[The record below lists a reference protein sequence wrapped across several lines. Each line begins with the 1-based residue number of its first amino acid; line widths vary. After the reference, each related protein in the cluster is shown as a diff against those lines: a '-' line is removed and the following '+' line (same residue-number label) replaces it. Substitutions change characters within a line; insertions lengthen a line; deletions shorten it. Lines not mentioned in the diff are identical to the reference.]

1 MGQAIGPFKAADR
14 RLLLEYRLPPLA
26 RPSGSYMQPRHPLP
40 DSSHAWGQENDI
52 LRSWSSMLGT
62 LRECNACLRWLCCH
76 ALPPAASAGSVPL
89 GTGRHKAAA
98 AAQGAAPPIDKLL
111 RLLLDTAV
119 LEHQVPAHL
128 SALLMLKLWQC
139 TC

>member
-1 MGQAIGPFKAADR
+1 MNRPTSLPSSLGHLTQQGILAPICGPTLTAAMHD
-14 RLLLEYRLPPLA
+14 
-26 RPSGSYMQPRHPLP
+26 
-40 DSSHAWGQENDI
+40 QENDI

-76 ALPPAASAGSVPL
+76 ALPPAAPAGSLPL

-119 LEHQVPAHL
+119 LEHQVL
-128 SALLMLKLWQC
+128 RMQTSSIRC
-139 TC
+139 